1 METKTLTLDTLKNQI
16 SEYCSK
22 HPVSIEWDYRDK
34 LDKNAICDILQSED
48 GIFNLEND
56 LFERNLDYIS
66 ELENYFVKDS
76 LLPLFEDDLIHFN
89 IDDPEQFLRDFIIID
104 MNIKYLLNNTG
115 DILCFIPLYSNY
127 DCTNSFDTLKSS
139 DYLKQVYNRV
149 KKGVNKNDFI
159 FEHSNGAY
167 GGSLFG
173 FIFSASLEDV
183 IELKTQLKTGKKI
196 LIPSGTQFGFFS
208 SFQGAGSCFDKTT
221 FCDMYINIKETG
233 KNYSPEYDK
242 TDIIADCELS
252 YSFKDVYGCSSD
264 FANYQTIKVI

>member
-1 METKTLTLDTLKNQI
+1 MKTKELTLDSLKKQI
-16 SEYCSK
+16 SDYCYK
-22 HPVSIEWDYRDK
+22 HPVRIDWDYRDQ
-34 LDKNAICDILQSED
+34 LDKETIYKLLEDED
-48 GIFNLEND
+48 GILNLEND
-56 LFERNLDYIS
+56 LFECNLDYIS
-66 ELENYFVKDS
+66 ELGNYFVKNS

-104 MNIKYLLNNTG
+104 MNIKTLINNTG

-159 FEHSNGAY
+159 WEHSNGAY

-173 FIFSASLEDV
+173 FIFSANLIDV
-183 IELKTQLKTGKKI
+183 IELKKKLKTGKKI
-196 LIPSGTQFGFFS
+196 FIPSGTQFGFFS
-208 SFQGAGSCFDKTT
+208 SFQGSGSCFKKTT
-221 FCDMYINIKETG
+221 FCDMYINVKETG

-242 TDIIADCELS
+242 IDIIADCELS
-252 YSFKDVYGCSSD
+252 YSFNDVYGCSSD
-264 FANYQTIKVI
+264 FANYQTMKVI